1 MFTNLTMYQ
10 LLRLINKTEILLQ
23 NMESRELDNQLTELN
38 RELSKRWNEDN
49 RNRIMTQLIS
59 NEV

>member
-1 MFTNLTMYQ
+1 MYQ